1 MNNAPGDG
9 NILVTNQRRGET
21 DYVGGHVMLWI
32 FRGLFDLARR
42 HTRWVELACTLAP
55 IERCQKGKLY
65 PNGWPANYTKHTWH
79 VCVCRLCEYQL
90 QNQVMYRN
98 CYSLTRIPGSIHTHQ
113 SWKYMR
119 TYYFPYEH
127 NPLGPDVNSTSIP
140 RNFIRIMWKQHVASG
155 KTFISNFFKHH
166 LLLLILYDIFFS
178 RISCYLLLK
187 SIEYLMDWWTL
198 INYAMHLR
206 HSICAI
212 QFLVLLYVSVNVLR
226 KPMLNHSTFLTGL
239 CSTVMNNLSQRH
251 PYVMNT
257 CYQYLFCT
265 IRDRHS

>member
-1 MNNAPGDG
+1 MGGAC
-9 NILVTNQRRGET
+9 LHFSTNRKVSKGQT
-21 DYVGGHVMLWI
+21 LPKW
-32 FRGLFDLARR
+32 
-42 HTRWVELACTLAP
+42 LACELHQAHLA
-55 IERCQKGKLY
+55 C
-65 PNGWPANYTKHTWH
+65 

-239 CSTVMNNLSQRH
+239 CSTVMNNLSQLFT
-251 PYVMNT
+251 VASL
-257 CYQYLFCT
+257 CYEHLLSVLILHNKRQA
-265 IRDRHS
+265 